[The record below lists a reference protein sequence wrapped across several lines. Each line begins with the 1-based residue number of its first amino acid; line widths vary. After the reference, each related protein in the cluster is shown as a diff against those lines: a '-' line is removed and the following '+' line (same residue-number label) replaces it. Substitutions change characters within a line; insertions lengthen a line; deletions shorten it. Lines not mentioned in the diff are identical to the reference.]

1 MTPSVETL
9 LPEPVL
15 AAKLCLVLAVA
26 AFSAVVVLQTPRA
39 LATKYSVADALA
51 ALSATRWSG
60 GCHVLTQ
67 WNCLGGCL
75 AGRCH
80 RRGWSGH
87 QTDGGAGVRGCC
99 SDTGGQQ
106 ATDLLADVRGRRQCD
121 CHAICRRTGALLRWA
136 VHQLVVGVFRRAS
149 ASPVFA

>member
-15 AAKLCLVLAVA
+15 AAKLCLVLTVA
-26 AFSAVVVLQTPRA
+26 AFSAVVVLQTPRT

-67 WNCLGGCL
+67 RNRL
-75 AGRCH
+75 AGRCY
-80 RRGWSGH
+80 RRGWGGH

-99 SDTGGQQ
+99 SDTGGQK
-106 ATDLLADVRGRRQCD
+106 ATDLLADVRGCGQCD
-121 CHAICRRTGALLRWA
+121 GHAICRRTGALFRWA